1 MKKSMMPLVALLIG
15 LFHLYEAVMAAMT
28 GEYGRMAWK
37 GVLAV
42 VLVVVAWLMNDTGK
56 RFSDS

>member
-1 MKKSMMPLVALLIG
+1 MKKIIPPLLALLVG
-15 LFHLYEAVMAAMT
+15 LYHAYEAVSAAM
-28 GEYGRMAWK
+28 GGHYGRMAWK

-42 VLVVVAWLMNDTGK
+42 VLVGAAWFMHDTGK